1 MRTTSI
7 LVSGALN
14 LLVTWAAVGQSSFWL
29 NNIGPNL
36 NAPVF
41 DAQANLLEGSSY
53 LAELWGGATPDS
65 LTPVLS
71 FYSRQRVFAAFLTG
85 AGAGY
90 FRDTYAGRVGADHPT
105 VLTVPSFGW
114 AWLEVRAWDSR
125 LGATYEAVA
134 ASGIGGYGESAMFY
148 AQGTSPDLL
157 TPGATLIGLE
167 SFSLRP
173 VVPEPS
179 TVAFLLVA
187 LPFLLFH
194 RCCKRE

>member
-1 MRTTSI
+1 MSTTSI
-7 LVSGALN
+7 IVSGALN

-36 NAPVF
+36 DAPVF
-41 DAQANLLEGSSY
+41 DAQGNLLEGSSY

-65 LTPVLS
+65 LTPVLT
-71 FYSRQRVFAAFLTG
+71 FYTRQRIFAPFLTG

-90 FRDTYAGRVGADHPT
+90 FRDTYVGRVGADHPT

-125 LGATYEAVA
+125 LGATYEGVA
-134 ASGIGGYGESAMFY
+134 GLGIGGYGESAIFY
-148 AQGTSPDLL
+148 AQGTSPNLL
-157 TPGATLIGLE
+157 TPGAPLIGLQ

-179 TVAFLLVA
+179 AILLLLLGLSFLSIRA
-187 LPFLLFH
+187 
-194 RCCKRE
+194 RRSK